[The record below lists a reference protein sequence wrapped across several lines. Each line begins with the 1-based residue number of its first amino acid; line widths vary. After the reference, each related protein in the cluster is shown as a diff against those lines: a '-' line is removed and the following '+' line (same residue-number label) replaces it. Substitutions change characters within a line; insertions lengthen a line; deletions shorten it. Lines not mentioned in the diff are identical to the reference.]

1 METVEQSQDV
11 RRINECL
18 ATTFSAL
25 TVDDVYEIAK
35 LIGSEVERLIDH
47 YGKASVE
54 GLVPKI
60 VKVLELLESFA
71 ARNQSQR
78 SKEEDLLKAFE
89 TLQVQQQQKKR
100 SARECEEGSN
110 TDFKDWQQKE
120 QKWRLKVDELQA
132 QVLQL
137 QEENQG
143 LLGRLQSSLSKEDQT
158 QRQEREVMLKL
169 KEVVDKQRDEL
180 RAKVQ
185 EISRMSKEVEALQ
198 EQLDRFMKMNGE
210 LRHKQSMMQ
219 AQLKSAGER
228 RADMEADLCEKKKEI
243 ERLTTQLEQSSTDVA
258 ASTNSPAIDLTG
270 KMIIDLKDPNRP
282 CFTKQEVRDM
292 LFERNELK
300 ANLFLVQE
308 ELAYYQ
314 REILNDER
322 CPGFLLEA
330 VRSAIKKQRTV
341 IKAKML
347 GIPEDDCSSDEEKGP
362 LFERRETEDTDTDCT
377 DSKPPESRI
386 RNLFGF
392 LTRSSSGKSPSHQTS
407 SSTWEIINPDEQES
421 EVFTQRKP
429 LFPLGETR
437 DHVSAPRP

>member
-1 METVEQSQDV
+1 MDGEITVEPRQNIKKADCF
-11 RRINECL
+11 EK
-18 ATTFSAL
+18 TFSAL

-35 LIGSEVERLIDH
+35 LIGSEVEKLIDG
-47 YGKASVE
+47 YGKGSVE

-71 ARNQSQR
+71 ARNHAHMSR
-78 SKEEDLLKAFE
+78 EEELLKAFE
-89 TLQVQQQQKKR
+89 TLQVQQQKKR
-100 SARECEEGSN
+100 GLKDSGDNSN
-110 TDFKDWQQKE
+110 NTELRDLQQKE
-120 QKWRLKVDELQA
+120 QKWRNKLEEVQTQMLK
-132 QVLQL
+132 L
-137 QEENQG
+137 QEENQA
-143 LLGRLQSSLSKEDQT
+143 LQSQLQCSHSKEDHT
-158 QRQEREVMLKL
+158 HRQEREVMLKL

-185 EISRMSKEVEALQ
+185 EISSMSKEVEALQ

-210 LRHKQSMMQ
+210 LRHKHSVAQ
-219 AQLKSAGER
+219 AQVKSAVER
-228 RADMEADLCEKKKEI
+228 RADLEADLCEKQKEI
-243 ERLTTQLEQSSTDVA
+243 DRLTAQLEKANVASETSSCK
-258 ASTNSPAIDLTG
+258 PGIDLTN
-270 KMIIDLKDPNRP
+270 KMVIDLNDPNRP

-347 GIPEDDCSSDEEKGP
+347 GIPEDECSSDEEKGP
-362 LFERRETEDTDTDCT
+362 LFERGKADNNTSSTDCM

-386 RNLFGF
+386 QTLFGF
-392 LTRSSSGKSPSHQTS
+392 LTRSGSGRSPSHQNAG
-407 SSTWEIINPDEQES
+407 WEILNTDEMEP
-421 EVFTQRKP
+421 EA
-429 LFPLGETR
+429 ETE
-437 DHVSAPRP
+437 PRQSPQHRLSHDQDK

>member
-1 METVEQSQDV
+1 MDTVEEPQAV
-11 RRINECL
+11 KRINECFER
-18 ATTFSAL
+18 TFSAL

-35 LIGSEVERLIDH
+35 LVGSEVEKLIDH

-71 ARNQSQR
+71 ARNQTLR
-78 SKEEDLLKAFE
+78 CKEEELLKAFE
-89 TLQVQQQQKKR
+89 TLQVQQQKKR
-100 SARECEEGSN
+100 TARESEESN
-110 TDFKDWQQKE
+110 NNADLKDWQQKE
-120 QKWRLKVDELQA
+120 QKWRLKVEELQA

-137 QEENQG
+137 QEDNQE
-143 LLGRLQSSLSKEDQT
+143 LLGSLSKEDRT

-185 EISRMSKEVEALQ
+185 ETSSMSKEVEALQ

-219 AQLKSAGER
+219 AQLKSSVER
-228 RADMEADLCEKKKEI
+228 RADMEADLCEKQKEI
-243 ERLTTQLEQSSTDVA
+243 ERLTTQLEKASTHIA
-258 ASTNSPAIDLTG
+258 ASTNNPTIDLTD
-270 KMIIDLKDPNRP
+270 KMIIDLNDPNRP

-330 VRSAIKKQRTV
+330 VRSAIRKQRTV

-347 GIPEDDCSSDEEKGP
+347 GIREDECSCDEEKGP
-362 LFERRETEDTDTDCT
+362 LFERRANEDVETDCT
-377 DSKPPESRI
+377 DSKPAESRI

-392 LTRSSSGKSPSHQTS
+392 LTRSGSGRSPGHQTS
-407 SSTWEIINPDEQES
+407 SSTWEIINPDEE
-421 EVFTQRKP
+421 EP
-429 LFPLGETR
+429 ELET
-437 DHVSAPRP
+437 

>member
-1 METVEQSQDV
+1 METLEQNQSV
-11 RRINECL
+11 RKVNVLNNNECL
-18 ATTFSAL
+18 ERTFSAL

-35 LIGSEVERLIDH
+35 LIGSEVEKLIDH
-47 YGKASVE
+47 HGKASVE

-71 ARNQSQR
+71 ARNHTLR
-78 SKEEDLLKAFE
+78 SKEEELLKAFE
-89 TLQVQQQQKKR
+89 SLQVQQQKKR
-100 SARECEEGSN
+100 STRESEEISN
-110 TDFKDWQQKE
+110 NSDFKDWQQKE

-132 QVLQL
+132 QVQQL
-137 QEENQG
+137 QEENQE
-143 LLGRLQSSLSKEDQT
+143 LLGRLQSSLSKEDRT

-180 RAKVQ
+180 RAKMQ
-185 EISRMSKEVEALQ
+185 EISNMSKEVEALQ

-219 AQLKSAGER
+219 AQLKTTVER

-243 ERLTTQLEQSSTDVA
+243 ERLTAQLEQT
-258 ASTNSPAIDLTG
+258 STNIAANTTSPAIDLTD
-270 KMIIDLKDPNRP
+270 KLIIDLKDPNRP

-292 LFERNELK
+292 IFERNELK

-314 REILNDER
+314 REIMNDER
-322 CPGFLLEA
+322 CPGFLLDA
-330 VRSAIKKQRTV
+330 VRSAIRKQRTV

-347 GIPEDDCSSDEEKGP
+347 GIREDECSSDEEKGP
-362 LFERRETEDTDTDCT
+362 LFERRESENTDTDCT

-392 LTRSSSGKSPSHQTS
+392 LTRTGSGRSASYQTS
-407 SSTWEIINPDEQES
+407 SSTWEIINPDEQEP
-421 EVFTQRKP
+421 E
-429 LFPLGETR
+429 EE
-437 DHVSAPRP
+437 SAPRPSP

>member
-1 METVEQSQDV
+1 MDTVEEPQAV
-11 RRINECL
+11 KRINECFER
-18 ATTFSAL
+18 TFSAL

-35 LIGSEVERLIDH
+35 LVGSEVEKLIDH

-71 ARNQSQR
+71 ARNQTLR
-78 SKEEDLLKAFE
+78 CKEEELLKAFE
-89 TLQVQQQQKKR
+89 TLQVQQQKKR
-100 SARECEEGSN
+100 TARESEESN
-110 TDFKDWQQKE
+110 NNADLKQDWQQKE
-120 QKWRLKVDELQA
+120 QKWRLKVEELQA

-137 QEENQG
+137 QEDNQE
-143 LLGRLQSSLSKEDQT
+143 LLGSLSKEDRT

-185 EISRMSKEVEALQ
+185 ETSSMSKEVEALQ

-219 AQLKSAGER
+219 AQLKSSVER
-228 RADMEADLCEKKKEI
+228 RADMEADLCEKQKEI
-243 ERLTTQLEQSSTDVA
+243 ERLTTQLEKASTHIA
-258 ASTNSPAIDLTG
+258 ASTNNPTIDLTD
-270 KMIIDLKDPNRP
+270 KMIIDLNDPNRP

-330 VRSAIKKQRTV
+330 VRSAIRKQRTV

-347 GIPEDDCSSDEEKGP
+347 GIREDECSCDEEKGP
-362 LFERRETEDTDTDCT
+362 LFERRANEDVETDCT
-377 DSKPPESRI
+377 DSKPAESRI

-392 LTRSSSGKSPSHQTS
+392 LTRSGSGRSPGHQTS
-407 SSTWEIINPDEQES
+407 SSTWEIINPDEE
-421 EVFTQRKP
+421 EP
-429 LFPLGETR
+429 ELET
-437 DHVSAPRP
+437 